1 MGFSFGGLLALRT
14 LEHLHHRI
22 DKVILLAP
30 CVSRRALKWSW
41 RRQWLFKAS
50 FKVLK
55 NSYVLRGTHYVM
67 NMPYLE
73 TPLTYM
79 ISKASH
85 IDQRI
90 LKHKQAIRLP
100 LSTLD
105 VFTYTVD
112 EILQME
118 YQYAQAPFENPCY
131 FGMSVND
138 DLLDYNLTER
148 IICGHFE
155 RITVQRF
162 THPYHQPPEPPT
174 FEGLVREFGPLL
186 DVID

>member
-1 MGFSFGGLLALRT
+1 M
-14 LEHLHHRI
+14 
-22 DKVILLAP
+22 
-30 CVSRRALKWSW
+30 
-41 RRQWLFKAS
+41 
-50 FKVLK
+50 
-55 NSYVLRGTHYVM
+55 
-67 NMPYLE
+67 
-73 TPLTYM
+73 
-79 ISKASH
+79 
-85 IDQRI
+85 
-90 LKHKQAIRLP
+90 
-100 LSTLD
+100 STLD